1 MEPARPA
8 DAAPETAAATPAAA
22 AAGVPA
28 GGISPAGVPAGGVPA
43 GQAGRG
49 RAERPPRDMVISLAV
64 LLVPIALVLIF
75 YRVVLDG
82 DAPRS
87 IDPGPTIQQA
97 QAASVFP
104 VAEPRGLGDDWHV
117 ASATWRREATGATLR
132 LGYVAPGDAPV
143 QLIESS
149 VPAETL
155 LPRELGRTL
164 APHGFYQNAGRAW
177 QRYAAGAETQ
187 ALVLLEKNRSV
198 IVLGQA
204 DVRQLEKL
212 AASLS

>member
-1 MEPARPA
+1 MDPARPA
-8 DAAPETAAATPAAA
+8 DPDPATAAPPPTDAA
-22 AAGVPA
+22 
-28 GGISPAGVPAGGVPA
+28 PAGVPVGSVA
-43 GQAGRG
+43 AGRAPGG
-49 RAERPPRDMVISLAV
+49 RAERPPRDMIVSLAV
-64 LLVPIALVLIF
+64 LLVPIALMLIF
-75 YRVVLDG
+75 YRVVLNG
-82 DAPRS
+82 DNPTT
-87 IDPGPTIQQA
+87 IDPAPAIQQA

-117 ASATWRREATGATLR
+117 ASATWRREPTGSTLR

-143 QLIESS
+143 QLVESS

-164 APHGFYQNAGRAW
+164 APHGSYQSAGRAW
-177 QRYAAGAETQ
+177 QRYAAGDDTQ

-204 DVRQLEKL
+204 DTRHLEAL